1 MGMRA
6 RQCLGYGKRHVW
18 DTVVPGA
25 RNKEDRVR
33 LAAPPRSR
41 HTLQK
46 LRQTSSE
53 GDAEV
58 LLERTQHARTHSI
71 AASAENPALQ

>member
-1 MGMRA
+1 MCMRA
-6 RQCLGYGKRHVW
+6 RQCLGCAKTHLW
-18 DTVVPGA
+18 DTEVPGG
-25 RNKEDRVR
+25 RQDRVR
-33 LAAPPRSR
+33 LAAPRRST

-58 LLERTQHARTHSI
+58 LLERT
-71 AASAENPALQ
+71 